1 VRWKLIIITSLLAA
15 LVGIGVTLVTPASLM
30 KVPMREPYFTL
41 LTSKFT
47 PLLYIIPL
55 AAVGSVFVYR
65 HTPRRRKIQAA
76 LTVLLSLVFAAA
88 LYACAAFFLV
98 A

>member
-15 LVGIGVTLVTPASLM
+15 LAGIGVTLVTLASLM
-30 KVPMREPYFTL
+30 NVSMREPYFTL
-41 LTSKFT
+41 LTSEFS
-47 PLLYIIPL
+47 PLLYIMPL
-55 AAVGSVFVYR
+55 AAIGSVFVYR

-76 LTVLLSLVFAAA
+76 LTILLSLVFASA
-88 LYACAAFFLV
+88 LYACAVFFRV

>member
-1 VRWKLIIITSLLAA
+1 MRWKLIIITSLLAA
-15 LVGIGVTLVTPASLM
+15 LVGIGVTFVTLASLM
-30 KVPMREPYFTL
+30 NVPMREPYFAL
-41 LTSKFT
+41 LTSKFA

-55 AAVGSVFVYR
+55 AAIGSVFVYR

-76 LTVLLSLVFAAA
+76 LTILLSLVFASA
-88 LYACAAFFLV
+88 LYACAAFFHM

>member
-15 LVGIGVTLVTPASLM
+15 LVGIGVTMVTLASLM
-30 KVPMREPYFTL
+30 NVPLREPYFTL

-65 HTPRRRKIQAA
+65 HTPRRRKVQAA
-76 LTVLLSLVFAAA
+76 LTILLSLVFASA
-88 LYACAAFFLV
+88 LYACADFFLR